1 MVPVIG
7 FLPPP
12 GEDGG
17 EGVPTLISGFSLASS
32 WPLWAFA
39 GVSLWMGSIS
49 LSPKLSY
56 MSIPVPSLFSR
67 CSHSDQLGYS
77 LPTVLNLYIHLYR
90 VCVCVYSS
98 NRENIHYF
106 SRALL
111 CLIFSTFMVFYCPCC
126 FPHTN
131 TSYPHPL

>member
-49 LSPKLSY
+49 LSLPKTLLH
-56 MSIPVPSLFSR
+56 V
-67 CSHSDQLGYS
+67 
-77 LPTVLNLYIHLYR
+77 N
-90 VCVCVYSS
+90 SS
-98 NRENIHYF
+98 SF
-106 SRALL
+106 L
-111 CLIFSTFMVFYCPCC
+111 VF
-126 FPHTN
+126 
-131 TSYPHPL
+131 